1 MKLVPLVTNAHW
13 TPQRLVP
20 YQPQHFH
27 LWTFRQRT
35 VFALVDGRRTGAHI
49 AQMLSTSKETVIQT
63 LHELHIMGMV
73 TKETQTYD
81 QSEQ

>member
-1 MKLVPLVTNAHW
+1 MKLVPLVTNPFW

-35 VFALVDGRRTGAHI
+35 VFALVDGKRTVVQI
-49 AQMLSTSKETVIQT
+49 AQMLSTSQNTVTQT
-63 LHELHIMGMV
+63 LHELHNMRMV
-73 TKETQTYD
+73 TKETQTY
-81 QSEQ
+81 E